1 MDLSLLKALSEADAI
16 ASSEQEVRQILL
28 EEADRLQKEVRFDG
42 LGSVLIRLNESTG
55 PKVMICAHMDEVGF
69 MVRSIS
75 REGAIDVLPVG
86 NVRMA
91 ARQLQPVRITT
102 REECKIPGLL
112 DGDRQGNDVSAMR
125 VDIGAR
131 SYDEV
136 MQAGIR
142 PGDRVTFDTTFQVLP
157 HQRVMGKAFDDRL
170 GCYLLVTLL
179 RELHDAELPAEVWL
193 VASSSEEVGLRGGQT
208 ATRAVSPDVAIV
220 LEEYI
225 LVRFIDS
232 DSVQPTQAE
241 LTAHPLPRSLSR
253 LNPDLL
259 YGNVLASGV
268 GVGTLTLLQSDS
280 LDSYR
285 AIPASAQ
292 DSTRLEHSLATLA
305 EQLNQQLRERD
316 GESKTILSAHLSL
329 IQDDEF
335 AGNIR
340 RLMTEQHQG
349 LGAAIISNME
359 QVCAKLSASAS
370 DYLRERVSD
379 IRDISEQL
387 LHITWPELKPR
398 NNLVLEKPTIL
409 VAEDLTPS
417 QFLSLDLKN
426 LAGMILEKTGR
437 TSHTLILARAS
448 AIPVLSG
455 LPLDAIAR
463 YAGQPAV
470 LDAQCGVLA
479 INPNDAV
486 SGYYQ
491 VAQTLADKRQKQQA
505 QAAAQLAYSRDNKR
519 IDIAANI
526 GTALEAPGAFANGA
540 EGVGLFRTEM
550 LYMDRDS
557 APDEQEQ
564 FEAYQQVLLAA
575 GDKPI
580 IFRTMD
586 IGGDKSIPYLN
597 IPQEENPFLGYRAV
611 RIYPEF
617 AGLFRTQLRAILRA
631 ASFGNAQLMIPM
643 VHSLDQI
650 LWVKGEIQKA
660 IVELKRDGLRHAE
673 TITLGIMVE
682 VPSVC
687 YIIDHFCDE
696 VDFFSIGSNDMT
708 QYLYAVDRNN
718 PRVSPLYNPITPSF
732 LRMLQQIVTTAHQR
746 GKWVGI
752 CGELGGESRYLPLL
766 LGLGLDELSM
776 SSPRIPAVKSQLR
789 QLDSEACRELAR
801 QACECRSAQEIE
813 ALLTAFTPEEDVRP
827 LLALEN
833 IFVDQDFSNK
843 EQAIQFLCGNLG
855 VNGRTEHPFEL
866 EEDVWQREEIVTT
879 GVGFGVAIP
888 HTKSQWIRHS
898 SISIARLAKPIDWQ
912 SEMGEV
918 ELVIM
923 LTLGANEG
931 MNHVKVFSQLAR
943 KLVNKNFRQ
952 SLFAAQDAQSIL
964 TLLETELTF

>member
-1 MDLSLLKALSEADAI
+1 MLTIQFLCPLPNGLHARPAWELKEQCSQWQSDVTFINHRQNAQADAK
-16 ASSEQEVRQILL
+16 SSL
-28 EEADRLQKEVRFDG
+28 A
-42 LGSVLIRLNESTG
+42 LIGTGTLFNDSCSLNITG
-55 PKVMICAHMDEVGF
+55 
-69 MVRSIS
+69 R
-75 REGAIDVLPVG
+75 
-86 NVRMA
+86 
-91 ARQLQPVRITT
+91 
-102 REECKIPGLL
+102 
-112 DGDRQGNDVSAMR
+112 
-125 VDIGAR
+125 
-131 SYDEV
+131 
-136 MQAGIR
+136 
-142 PGDRVTFDTTFQVLP
+142 
-157 HQRVMGKAFDDRL
+157 
-170 GCYLLVTLL
+170 
-179 RELHDAELPAEVWL
+179 DAEQA
-193 VASSSEEVGLRGGQT
+193 R
-208 ATRAVSPDVAIV
+208 RA

-225 LVRFIDS
+225 QNRFIDS
-232 DSVQPTQAE
+232 DSIQPTAAE
-241 LTAHPLPRSLSR
+241 LAAHPLPRSLIR

-259 YGNVLASGV
+259 YGNVLAAGV
-268 GVGTLTLLQSDS
+268 GAGVLTLCKSDS
-280 LDSYR
+280 LDIYR
-285 AIPASAQ
+285 AIPASAE
-292 DSTRLEHSLATLA
+292 DTTRLEHSLATLA
-305 EQLNQQLRERD
+305 ERLNLQLRERG

-340 RLMTEQHQG
+340 RLMAGQQKG
-349 LGAAIISNME
+349 LGDAIITNME
-359 QVCAKLSASAS
+359 QVCDKLLASAS

-387 LHITWPELKPR
+387 LHITWPDRRPR
-398 NNLVLEKPTIL
+398 NALVLDKPTIL

-417 QFLSLDLKN
+417 QFLSLDLQH
-426 LAGMILEKTGR
+426 LSGMILEKTGR

-455 LPLDAIAR
+455 LPLEAIAG
-463 YAGQPAV
+463 YAGLPAV

-479 INPNDAV
+479 VNPNDAV
-486 SGYYQ
+486 IGYYAI
-491 VAQTLADKRQKQQA
+491 AQRLAEKRQQQQA
-505 QAAAQLAYSRDNKR
+505 RDAAQIALTKDNQR
-519 IDIAANI
+519 IDVAANI

-550 LYMDRDS
+550 LFMDRDS

-575 GDKPI
+575 EGKPV

-586 IGGDKSIPYLN
+586 IGGDKNIPYLN

-617 AGLFRTQLRAILRA
+617 AGLFRSQLRAILRA
-631 ASFGNAQLMIPM
+631 AAFGNARLMIPM
-643 VHSLDQI
+643 VHSLDRI
-650 LWVKGEIQKA
+650 LWVKSELQKA
-660 IVELKRDGLRHAE
+660 AAALKQEGLRHAE
-673 TITLGIMVE
+673 NISLGIMVE

-732 LRMLQQIVTTAHQR
+732 LRMLQQIIRVAHDR

-752 CGELGGESRYLPLL
+752 CGELGGESRYIPLL

-776 SSPRIPAVKSQLR
+776 SSPRIPAVKSQIR
-789 QLDSEACRELAR
+789 QLDASTCRELALK
-801 QACECRSAQEIE
+801 ACECRSAQEIE
-813 ALLTAFTPEEDVRP
+813 TLLNAFAPAKDVRP
-827 LLALEN
+827 LLAREN
-833 IFVDQDFSNK
+833 IFVGESFANK

-855 VNGRTEHPFEL
+855 ANGRTEHPFEL

-898 SISIARLAKPIDWQ
+898 SISIARLSQPIDWQ

-923 LTLGANEG
+923 LTLGADEG

-943 KLVNKNFRQ
+943 KLVNKQFRQ
-952 SLFAAQDAQSIL
+952 SLFAAEDANGIL
-964 TLLETELTF
+964 TLLESELVL

>member
-1 MDLSLLKALSEADAI
+1 MLTIQFLCPLPNGLHARPAWELKEQCSQWQSEVTFINHRQNTRADAK
-16 ASSEQEVRQILL
+16 SSLALIGTGTLFNDSCSLNISGSDEEQARRSL
-28 EEADRLQKEVRFDG
+28 ETYLQ
-42 LGSVLIRLNESTG
+42 
-55 PKVMICAHMDEVGF
+55 H
-69 MVRSIS
+69 
-75 REGAIDVLPVG
+75 
-86 NVRMA
+86 
-91 ARQLQPVRITT
+91 
-102 REECKIPGLL
+102 
-112 DGDRQGNDVSAMR
+112 
-125 VDIGAR
+125 
-131 SYDEV
+131 
-136 MQAGIR
+136 
-142 PGDRVTFDTTFQVLP
+142 
-157 HQRVMGKAFDDRL
+157 
-170 GCYLLVTLL
+170 
-179 RELHDAELPAEVWL
+179 
-193 VASSSEEVGLRGGQT
+193 
-208 ATRAVSPDVAIV
+208 
-220 LEEYI
+220 
-225 LVRFIDS
+225 RFIDS
-232 DSVQPTQAE
+232 DSVQPTSAE
-241 LTAHPLPRSLSR
+241 LAAHPLPRSLVR

-259 YGNVLASGV
+259 YGAVLANGV
-268 GVGTLTLLQSDS
+268 GAGALTLWQNDNLEA
-280 LDSYR
+280 YR
-285 AIPASAQ
+285 AIPASAE

-340 RLMTEQHQG
+340 RLMDEQHKG
-349 LGAAIISNME
+349 LGAAIIANME
-359 QVCAKLSASAS
+359 QVCDKLSSSAS

-387 LHITWPELKPR
+387 LHITWPERRPR
-398 NNLVLEKPTIL
+398 NTLILEQPTIL

-417 QFLSLDLKN
+417 QFLSLDLQH
-426 LAGMILEKTGR
+426 LSGMILEKTGR

-455 LPLDAIAR
+455 LPLDALSR

-479 INPNDAV
+479 INPNAAV
-486 SGYYQ
+486 CGYYAI
-491 VAQTLADKRQKQQA
+491 AQQLADKRQQQQA
-505 QAAAQLAYSRDNKR
+505 REASLPAFSRDNQR
-519 IDIAANI
+519 LDIAANI

-540 EGVGLFRTEM
+540 EGIGLFRTEM
-550 LYMDRDS
+550 LFMDRDS

-575 GDKPI
+575 GEKPV

-586 IGGDKSIPYLN
+586 IGGDKNIRYLN

-631 ASFGNAQLMIPM
+631 ATFGHAQLMIPM

-650 LWVKGEIQKA
+650 LWVKSELQKA
-660 IVELKRDGLRHAE
+660 IVELKRDGLRHAA
-673 TITLGIMVE
+673 TIPLGIMVE

-732 LRMLQQIVTTAHQR
+732 LRMLQQIVRTAHQH

-766 LGLGLDELSM
+766 LGLELDELSM
-776 SSPRIPAVKSQLR
+776 SSPRIPGVKSQLR
-789 QLDSEACRELAR
+789 QMDSQACRALAA
-801 QACECRSAQEIE
+801 QACECRSAEEIE
-813 ALLTAFTPEEDVRP
+813 TLLNQFAPQKDVRP

-833 IFVDQDFSNK
+833 IFVGESLSNK
-843 EQAIQFLCGNLG
+843 EQVIQFLCGNLG

-879 GVGFGVAIP
+879 AVGFGVAIP

-898 SISIARLAKPIDWQ
+898 SISIARLARPVDWQ

-923 LTLGANEG
+923 LTLGADEG
-931 MNHVKVFSQLAR
+931 INHVKVFSQLAR

-952 SLFAAQDAQSIL
+952 SLFAAQDAESL
-964 TLLETELTF
+964 LALLEAELTF

>member
-1 MDLSLLKALSEADAI
+1 MLTIQFLCPLPNGLHARPAWELKEQCSQWQSEVTFINHRQNARADAK
-16 ASSEQEVRQILL
+16 SSLALIGTGTLFNDSCSLNISGSDEEQARRSL
-28 EEADRLQKEVRFDG
+28 ETYLQ
-42 LGSVLIRLNESTG
+42 
-55 PKVMICAHMDEVGF
+55 H
-69 MVRSIS
+69 
-75 REGAIDVLPVG
+75 
-86 NVRMA
+86 
-91 ARQLQPVRITT
+91 
-102 REECKIPGLL
+102 
-112 DGDRQGNDVSAMR
+112 
-125 VDIGAR
+125 
-131 SYDEV
+131 
-136 MQAGIR
+136 
-142 PGDRVTFDTTFQVLP
+142 
-157 HQRVMGKAFDDRL
+157 
-170 GCYLLVTLL
+170 
-179 RELHDAELPAEVWL
+179 
-193 VASSSEEVGLRGGQT
+193 
-208 ATRAVSPDVAIV
+208 
-220 LEEYI
+220 
-225 LVRFIDS
+225 RFIDS
-232 DSVQPTQAE
+232 DSVQPTSAE
-241 LTAHPLPRSLSR
+241 LAAHPLPRSLVR

-259 YGNVLASGV
+259 YGAVLANGV
-268 GVGTLTLLQSDS
+268 GAGALTLWQNDNLEA
-280 LDSYR
+280 YR
-285 AIPASAQ
+285 AIPASAE

-340 RLMTEQHQG
+340 RLMDEQHKG
-349 LGAAIISNME
+349 LGAAIIANME
-359 QVCAKLSASAS
+359 QVCDKLSSSAS

-387 LHITWPELKPR
+387 LHITWPERRPR
-398 NNLVLEKPTIL
+398 NTLILEQPTIL

-417 QFLSLDLKN
+417 QFLSLDLQH
-426 LAGMILEKTGR
+426 LSGMILEKTGR

-455 LPLDAIAR
+455 LPLDALGR

-479 INPNDAV
+479 INPNAAV
-486 SGYYQ
+486 CGYYAI
-491 VAQTLADKRQKQQA
+491 AQQLADKRQQQQA
-505 QAAAQLAYSRDNKR
+505 REASLPAFSRDNQR
-519 IDIAANI
+519 LDIAANI

-540 EGVGLFRTEM
+540 EGIGLFRTEM
-550 LYMDRDS
+550 LFMDRDS

-575 GDKPI
+575 GEKPV

-586 IGGDKSIPYLN
+586 IGGDKNIRYLN

-631 ASFGNAQLMIPM
+631 ATFGHAQLMIPM

-650 LWVKGEIQKA
+650 LWVKSELQKA
-660 IVELKRDGLRHAE
+660 IVELKRDGLRHAA
-673 TITLGIMVE
+673 TIPLGIMVE

-732 LRMLQQIVTTAHQR
+732 LRMLQQIVRAAHQH

-766 LGLGLDELSM
+766 LGLELDELSM
-776 SSPRIPAVKSQLR
+776 SSPRIPGVKSQLR
-789 QLDSEACRELAR
+789 QMDSQACRALAA
-801 QACECRSAQEIE
+801 QACECRSAEEIE
-813 ALLTAFTPEEDVRP
+813 TLLNQFAPQKDVRP

-833 IFVDQDFSNK
+833 IFVGESLSNK
-843 EQAIQFLCGNLG
+843 EQVIQFLCGNLG

-879 GVGFGVAIP
+879 AVGFGVAIP

-898 SISIARLAKPIDWQ
+898 SISIARLARPVDWQ

-923 LTLGANEG
+923 LTLGADEG
-931 MNHVKVFSQLAR
+931 INHVKVFSQLAR

-952 SLFAAQDAQSIL
+952 SLFAAQDAESL
-964 TLLETELTF
+964 LALLEAELTF

>member
-1 MDLSLLKALSEADAI
+1 MLTIQFLCPLPNGLHARPAWELKEQCSEWQSDVIFINHRQNTRADAK
-16 ASSEQEVRQILL
+16 SSLALIGTGTLFNDSCSLNITGSDEEQ
-28 EEADRLQKEVRFDG
+28 
-42 LGSVLIRLNESTG
+42 
-55 PKVMICAHMDEVGF
+55 
-69 MVRSIS
+69 
-75 REGAIDVLPVG
+75 
-86 NVRMA
+86 
-91 ARQLQPVRITT
+91 AR
-102 REECKIPGLL
+102 
-112 DGDRQGNDVSAMR
+112 
-125 VDIGAR
+125 
-131 SYDEV
+131 
-136 MQAGIR
+136 
-142 PGDRVTFDTTFQVLP
+142 
-157 HQRVMGKAFDDRL
+157 
-170 GCYLLVTLL
+170 
-179 RELHDAELPAEVWL
+179 
-193 VASSSEEVGLRGGQT
+193 
-208 ATRAVSPDVAIV
+208 RA
-220 LEEYI
+220 LEEY
-225 LVRFIDS
+225 LQHRFIDS
-232 DSVQPTQAE
+232 DSVQPTAAE
-241 LTAHPLPRSLSR
+241 MAAHPLPRSLIR

-268 GVGTLTLLQSDS
+268 GAGQLMLWQSDN
-280 LDSYR
+280 LESYR
-285 AIPASAQ
+285 AIPASAE
-292 DSTRLEHSLATLA
+292 DNTRLEHSLATLA

-340 RLMTEQHQG
+340 RLMAGQQKG
-349 LGAAIISNME
+349 LGDAIITNME
-359 QVCAKLSASAS
+359 QVCDKLLASAS

-387 LHITWPELKPR
+387 LHITWPEWHPR
-398 NNLVLEKPTIL
+398 TALVLKQPTIL

-417 QFLSLDLKN
+417 QFLGLDLQH
-426 LAGMILEKTGR
+426 LSGMILEKTGR

-455 LPLDAIAR
+455 LPLEAISR
-463 YAGQPAV
+463 YVGQPAV

-479 INPNDAV
+479 ISPTAAV
-486 SGYYQ
+486 SGYYDI
-491 VAQTLADKRQKQQA
+491 AQKLAAKRQQQQA
-505 QAAAQLAYSRDNKR
+505 RDAAQLAWTKDNQR

-550 LYMDRDS
+550 LFMDRDS

-575 GDKPI
+575 EDKPV

-586 IGGDKSIPYLN
+586 IGGDKNIPYLN

-617 AGLFRTQLRAILRA
+617 AGLFRSQLRAILRA
-631 ASFGNAQLMIPM
+631 ATFGNAQLMIPM

-650 LWVKGEIQKA
+650 LWVKNELQKA
-660 IVELKRDGLRHAE
+660 IAELKTEGLRHADA
-673 TITLGIMVE
+673 IPLGIMVE

-732 LRMLQQIVTTAHQR
+732 LRMLQQIVTVAHNR

-766 LGLGLDELSM
+766 IGLGLDELSM

-789 QLDSEACRELAR
+789 QLDSQACRELAL

-813 ALLTAFTPEEDVRP
+813 GLLNQFTPEKDVRP

-833 IFVDQDFSNK
+833 IFVGEPLSNK
-843 EQAIQFLCGNLG
+843 EQVIQFLCGNLG

-879 GVGFGVAIP
+879 AVGFGVAIP

-898 SISIARLAKPIDWQ
+898 SISIARLTQPIDWQ

-923 LTLGANEG
+923 LTLGADEG
-931 MNHVKVFSQLAR
+931 INHVKVFSQLAR
-943 KLVNKNFRQ
+943 KLVNKQFRQ
-952 SLFAAQDAQSIL
+952 GLFAAQDAQEIL

>member
-1 MDLSLLKALSEADAI
+1 MLTIQFLCPLPNGLHARPAWELKEQCSQWQSEVMFFNHRQNAKADAK
-16 ASSEQEVRQILL
+16 SSLALIGTGTLFNDSCSLTITGHDEEQ
-28 EEADRLQKEVRFDG
+28 
-42 LGSVLIRLNESTG
+42 
-55 PKVMICAHMDEVGF
+55 
-69 MVRSIS
+69 
-75 REGAIDVLPVG
+75 
-86 NVRMA
+86 
-91 ARQLQPVRITT
+91 ARR
-102 REECKIPGLL
+102 
-112 DGDRQGNDVSAMR
+112 
-125 VDIGAR
+125 
-131 SYDEV
+131 
-136 MQAGIR
+136 
-142 PGDRVTFDTTFQVLP
+142 
-157 HQRVMGKAFDDRL
+157 
-170 GCYLLVTLL
+170 
-179 RELHDAELPAEVWL
+179 
-193 VASSSEEVGLRGGQT
+193 
-208 ATRAVSPDVAIV
+208 V
-220 LEEYI
+220 LEEY
-225 LVRFIDS
+225 LQHRFIDS
-232 DSVQPTQAE
+232 DSVQPGAAE
-241 LTAHPLPRSLSR
+241 LAAHPLPRSLIR

-259 YGNVLASGV
+259 YGTVLAGGV
-268 GVGTLTLLQSDS
+268 GAGQLTLWQSDN
-280 LDSYR
+280 LESYR
-285 AIPASAQ
+285 AIAASAE
-292 DSTRLEHSLATLA
+292 DNARLEHSLATLA
-305 EQLNQQLRERD
+305 ELLNQQLRERD

-340 RLMTEQHQG
+340 RLMLEQHLG
-349 LGAAIISNME
+349 LGAAIITNME
-359 QVCAKLSASAS
+359 QVCGKLSASGS

-387 LHITWPELKPR
+387 LHITWPEKRPR
-398 NNLVLEKPTIL
+398 NALVLEKPTIL

-417 QFLSLDLKN
+417 QFLSLDLQH
-426 LAGMILEKTGR
+426 LSAMILEKTGR

-455 LPLDAIAR
+455 LPLAAISR

-470 LDAQCGVLA
+470 LDARCGVLA
-479 INPNDAV
+479 INPDDAV
-486 SGYYQ
+486 RGYYAI
-491 VAQTLADKRQKQQA
+491 AQKLADECQRRQA
-505 QAAAQLAYSRDNKR
+505 LDAAQPALTKDNQR
-519 IDIAANI
+519 IDVAANI

-540 EGVGLFRTEM
+540 EGIGLFRTEM
-550 LYMDRDS
+550 LFMDRDS

-575 GDKPI
+575 GDKPV

-586 IGGDKSIPYLN
+586 IGGDKNIRYLN

-631 ASFGNAQLMIPM
+631 ATFGNAQLMIPM

-650 LWVKGEIQKA
+650 LWVKSELQKA
-660 IVELKRDGLRHAE
+660 LVELKAEGLRHAP
-673 TITLGIMVE
+673 TISLGIMVE

-732 LRMLQQIVTTAHQR
+732 LRMLQQIVRVAHER

-752 CGELGGESRYLPLL
+752 CGELGGEGRYLPLL

-789 QLDSEACRELAR
+789 QLDSLACRELAT

-813 ALLTAFTPEEDVRP
+813 DLLNQFAPQKDVRP

-833 IFVDQDFSNK
+833 IFVGEPLTNK
-843 EQAIQFLCGNLG
+843 EQVIQFLCGNLG

-866 EEDVWQREEIVTT
+866 EEDIWQREEIVTT
-879 GVGFGVAIP
+879 AVGFGVAIP
-888 HTKSQWIRHS
+888 HTKSQWIAHS
-898 SISIARLAKPIDWQ
+898 SISIARLAQPIDWQ
-912 SEMGEV
+912 SEMGDV

-923 LTLGANEG
+923 LTLGADQG
-931 MNHVKVFSQLAR
+931 INHVKVFSQLAR
-943 KLVNKNFRQ
+943 KLVNKQFRQ
-952 SLFAAQDAQSIL
+952 SLFAATDAESIL
-964 TLLETELTF
+964 ALLEAELTF

>member
-1 MDLSLLKALSEADAI
+1 MLTIQFLCPLPNGIHARPAWELKEQCSQWQSEITFINHRQNAKADAK
-16 ASSEQEVRQILL
+16 SSLALIGTGTLFNDSCSLNISGSDEEQ
-28 EEADRLQKEVRFDG
+28 
-42 LGSVLIRLNESTG
+42 
-55 PKVMICAHMDEVGF
+55 
-69 MVRSIS
+69 
-75 REGAIDVLPVG
+75 
-86 NVRMA
+86 
-91 ARQLQPVRITT
+91 ARR
-102 REECKIPGLL
+102 
-112 DGDRQGNDVSAMR
+112 
-125 VDIGAR
+125 
-131 SYDEV
+131 
-136 MQAGIR
+136 
-142 PGDRVTFDTTFQVLP
+142 
-157 HQRVMGKAFDDRL
+157 
-170 GCYLLVTLL
+170 
-179 RELHDAELPAEVWL
+179 
-193 VASSSEEVGLRGGQT
+193 
-208 ATRAVSPDVAIV
+208 V

-225 LVRFIDS
+225 QVRFIDS

-340 RLMTEQHQG
+340 RLMAEQHQG

-479 INPNDAV
+479 INPDDAV

-491 VAQTLADKRQKQQA
+491 VAQTLADKRQQ
-505 QAAAQLAYSRDNKR
+505 
-519 IDIAANI
+519 
-526 GTALEAPGAFANGA
+526 
-540 EGVGLFRTEM
+540 
-550 LYMDRDS
+550 
-557 APDEQEQ
+557 
-564 FEAYQQVLLAA
+564 QQVLLAA

-673 TITLGIMVE
+673 MITLGIMVE

-801 QACECRSAQEIE
+801 QACDCRSAQEIE

-833 IFVDQDFSNK
+833 IFVDQAFSNK

-898 SISIARLAKPIDWQ
+898 SISIARLVKPVDWQ

>member
-1 MDLSLLKALSEADAI
+1 MLTIQFLCPLPNGLHARPAWELKEQCSQWQSEVTFINHRQNARADAK
-16 ASSEQEVRQILL
+16 SSLALIGTGTLFNDSCSLNISGSDEEQARRSL
-28 EEADRLQKEVRFDG
+28 ETYLQ
-42 LGSVLIRLNESTG
+42 
-55 PKVMICAHMDEVGF
+55 H
-69 MVRSIS
+69 
-75 REGAIDVLPVG
+75 
-86 NVRMA
+86 
-91 ARQLQPVRITT
+91 
-102 REECKIPGLL
+102 
-112 DGDRQGNDVSAMR
+112 
-125 VDIGAR
+125 
-131 SYDEV
+131 
-136 MQAGIR
+136 
-142 PGDRVTFDTTFQVLP
+142 
-157 HQRVMGKAFDDRL
+157 
-170 GCYLLVTLL
+170 
-179 RELHDAELPAEVWL
+179 
-193 VASSSEEVGLRGGQT
+193 
-208 ATRAVSPDVAIV
+208 
-220 LEEYI
+220 
-225 LVRFIDS
+225 RFIDS
-232 DSVQPTQAE
+232 DSVQPTSAE
-241 LTAHPLPRSLSR
+241 LAAHPLPRSLVR

-259 YGNVLASGV
+259 YGAVLANGV
-268 GVGTLTLLQSDS
+268 GAGALTLWQNDNLEA
-280 LDSYR
+280 YR
-285 AIPASAQ
+285 AIPASAE
-292 DSTRLEHSLATLA
+292 DSTQLEHSLATLA

-340 RLMTEQHQG
+340 RLMDEQHKG
-349 LGAAIISNME
+349 LGAAIIANME
-359 QVCAKLSASAS
+359 QVCDKLSSSAS

-387 LHITWPELKPR
+387 LHITWPERRPR
-398 NNLVLEKPTIL
+398 NTLILEQPTIL

-417 QFLSLDLKN
+417 QFLSLDLQH
-426 LAGMILEKTGR
+426 LSGMILEKTGR

-455 LPLDAIAR
+455 LPLDALSR

-479 INPNDAV
+479 INPNAAV
-486 SGYYQ
+486 CGYYAI
-491 VAQTLADKRQKQQA
+491 AQQLADKRQQQQA
-505 QAAAQLAYSRDNKR
+505 REASLPAFSRDNQR
-519 IDIAANI
+519 LDIAANI

-540 EGVGLFRTEM
+540 EGIGLFRTEM
-550 LYMDRDS
+550 LFMDRDS

-575 GDKPI
+575 GEKPV

-586 IGGDKSIPYLN
+586 IGGDKNIRYLN

-631 ASFGNAQLMIPM
+631 ATFGHAQLMIPM

-650 LWVKGEIQKA
+650 LWVKSELQKA
-660 IVELKRDGLRHAE
+660 IVELKRDGLRHAA
-673 TITLGIMVE
+673 TIPLGIMVE

-732 LRMLQQIVTTAHQR
+732 LRMLQQIVRTAHQH

-766 LGLGLDELSM
+766 LGLELDELSM
-776 SSPRIPAVKSQLR
+776 SSPRIPGVKSQLR
-789 QLDSEACRELAR
+789 QMDSQACRALAA
-801 QACECRSAQEIE
+801 QACECRSAEEIE
-813 ALLTAFTPEEDVRP
+813 TLLNQFAPQKDVRP

-833 IFVDQDFSNK
+833 IFVGESLSNK
-843 EQAIQFLCGNLG
+843 EQVIQFLCGNLG

-879 GVGFGVAIP
+879 AVGFGVAIP

-898 SISIARLAKPIDWQ
+898 SISIARLARPVDWQ

-923 LTLGANEG
+923 LTLGADEG
-931 MNHVKVFSQLAR
+931 INHVKVFSQLAR

-952 SLFAAQDAQSIL
+952 SLFAAQDAESL
-964 TLLETELTF
+964 LALLEAELTF

>member
-1 MDLSLLKALSEADAI
+1 MLTIQFLCPLPNGLHARPAWELKEQCSQWQSEVMFINHRQNARADAK
-16 ASSEQEVRQILL
+16 SSLALIGTGTLFNDSCSLNISGSDEEQARRSL
-28 EEADRLQKEVRFDG
+28 ETYLQ
-42 LGSVLIRLNESTG
+42 
-55 PKVMICAHMDEVGF
+55 H
-69 MVRSIS
+69 
-75 REGAIDVLPVG
+75 
-86 NVRMA
+86 
-91 ARQLQPVRITT
+91 
-102 REECKIPGLL
+102 
-112 DGDRQGNDVSAMR
+112 
-125 VDIGAR
+125 
-131 SYDEV
+131 
-136 MQAGIR
+136 
-142 PGDRVTFDTTFQVLP
+142 
-157 HQRVMGKAFDDRL
+157 
-170 GCYLLVTLL
+170 
-179 RELHDAELPAEVWL
+179 
-193 VASSSEEVGLRGGQT
+193 
-208 ATRAVSPDVAIV
+208 
-220 LEEYI
+220 
-225 LVRFIDS
+225 RFIDS
-232 DSVQPTQAE
+232 DSVQPTSAE
-241 LTAHPLPRSLSR
+241 LAAHPLPRSLVR

-259 YGNVLASGV
+259 YGAVLANGV
-268 GVGTLTLLQSDS
+268 GAGALTLWQNDNLEA
-280 LDSYR
+280 YR
-285 AIPASAQ
+285 AIPASAE

-340 RLMTEQHQG
+340 RLMDEQHKG
-349 LGAAIISNME
+349 LGAAIIANME
-359 QVCAKLSASAS
+359 QVCDKLSSSAS

-387 LHITWPELKPR
+387 LHITWPERRPR
-398 NNLVLEKPTIL
+398 NTLILEQPTIL

-417 QFLSLDLKN
+417 QFLSLDLQH
-426 LAGMILEKTGR
+426 LSGMILEKTGR

-455 LPLDAIAR
+455 LPLDALGR

-479 INPNDAV
+479 INPNAAV
-486 SGYYQ
+486 CGYYAI
-491 VAQTLADKRQKQQA
+491 AQQLADKRQQQQA
-505 QAAAQLAYSRDNKR
+505 REASLPAFSRDNQR
-519 IDIAANI
+519 LDIAANI

-540 EGVGLFRTEM
+540 EGIGLFRTEM
-550 LYMDRDS
+550 LFMDRDS

-575 GDKPI
+575 GEKPV

-586 IGGDKSIPYLN
+586 IGGDKNIRYLN

-631 ASFGNAQLMIPM
+631 ATFGHAQLMIPM

-650 LWVKGEIQKA
+650 LWVKSELQKA
-660 IVELKRDGLRHAE
+660 IVELKRDGLRHAA
-673 TITLGIMVE
+673 TIPLGIMVE

-732 LRMLQQIVTTAHQR
+732 LRMLQQIVRAAHQH

-766 LGLGLDELSM
+766 LGLELDELSM
-776 SSPRIPAVKSQLR
+776 SSPRIPGVKSQLR
-789 QLDSEACRELAR
+789 QMDSQACRALAA
-801 QACECRSAQEIE
+801 QACECRSAEEIE
-813 ALLTAFTPEEDVRP
+813 TLLNQFAPQKDVRP

-833 IFVDQDFSNK
+833 IFVGESLSNK
-843 EQAIQFLCGNLG
+843 EQVIQFLCGNLG

-879 GVGFGVAIP
+879 AVGFGVAIP

-898 SISIARLAKPIDWQ
+898 SISIARLARPVDWQ

-923 LTLGANEG
+923 LTLGADEG
-931 MNHVKVFSQLAR
+931 INHVKVFSQLAR

-952 SLFAAQDAQSIL
+952 SLFAAQDAESL
-964 TLLETELTF
+964 LALLEAELTF

>member
-1 MDLSLLKALSEADAI
+1 MLTIQFLCPLPNGLHARPAWELKEQCSQWQSEITFFNHRQNAKADAK
-16 ASSEQEVRQILL
+16 SSLALIGTGTLFNDSCSLNISGSDEEQ
-28 EEADRLQKEVRFDG
+28 
-42 LGSVLIRLNESTG
+42 
-55 PKVMICAHMDEVGF
+55 
-69 MVRSIS
+69 
-75 REGAIDVLPVG
+75 
-86 NVRMA
+86 
-91 ARQLQPVRITT
+91 ARR
-102 REECKIPGLL
+102 
-112 DGDRQGNDVSAMR
+112 
-125 VDIGAR
+125 
-131 SYDEV
+131 
-136 MQAGIR
+136 
-142 PGDRVTFDTTFQVLP
+142 
-157 HQRVMGKAFDDRL
+157 
-170 GCYLLVTLL
+170 
-179 RELHDAELPAEVWL
+179 
-193 VASSSEEVGLRGGQT
+193 
-208 ATRAVSPDVAIV
+208 V

-437 TSHTLILARAS
+437 TSHTLILTRAS

-540 EGVGLFRTEM
+540 EGV
-550 LYMDRDS
+550 
-557 APDEQEQ
+557 
-564 FEAYQQVLLAA
+564 
-575 GDKPI
+575 
-580 IFRTMD
+580 
-586 IGGDKSIPYLN
+586 
-597 IPQEENPFLGYRAV
+597 
-611 RIYPEF
+611 
-617 AGLFRTQLRAILRA
+617 GLFRTQLRAILRA

-898 SISIARLAKPIDWQ
+898 SISIARLAKPVDWQ

>member
-1 MDLSLLKALSEADAI
+1 MISGILASPGIAFGKALLLKEDEIVIDRKKISADQVD
-16 ASSEQEVRQILL
+16 QEV
-28 EEADRLQKEVRFDG
+28 ERFLSG
-42 LGSVLIRLNESTG
+42 
-55 PKVMICAHMDEVGF
+55 
-69 MVRSIS
+69 
-75 REGAIDVLPVG
+75 
-86 NVRMA
+86 
-91 ARQLQPVRITT
+91 
-102 REECKIPGLL
+102 
-112 DGDRQGNDVSAMR
+112 
-125 VDIGAR
+125 
-131 SYDEV
+131 
-136 MQAGIR
+136 
-142 PGDRVTFDTTFQVLP
+142 
-157 HQRVMGKAFDDRL
+157 
-170 GCYLLVTLL
+170 
-179 RELHDAELPAEVWL
+179 
-193 VASSSEEVGLRGGQT
+193 
-208 ATRAVSPDVAIV
+208 RAK
-220 LEEYI
+220 
-225 LVRFIDS
+225 
-232 DSVQPTQAE
+232 
-241 LTAHPLPRSLSR
+241 
-253 LNPDLL
+253 
-259 YGNVLASGV
+259 
-268 GVGTLTLLQSDS
+268 
-280 LDSYR
+280 
-285 AIPASAQ
+285 ASAQ
-292 DSTRLEHSLATLA
+292 LETIKTKAGETFGEEKEAIFEGHIMLLEDEELEQEIIALIKDKHMTADAAAHEVIEGQASALEELDDEYLKERAADVRDIGKRL
-305 EQLNQQLRERD
+305 LRNILGLKIID
-316 GESKTILSAHLSL
+316 LSA
-329 IQDDEF
+329 IQDE
-335 AGNIR
+335 
-340 RLMTEQHQG
+340 
-349 LGAAIISNME
+349 
-359 QVCAKLSASAS
+359 V
-370 DYLRERVSD
+370 
-379 IRDISEQL
+379 
-387 LHITWPELKPR
+387 
-398 NNLVLEKPTIL
+398 IL
-409 VAEDLTPS
+409 VAADLTPS
-417 QFLSLDLKN
+417 ETAQLNLKKV
-426 LAGMILEKTGR
+426 LGFITDAGGR
-437 TSHTLILARAS
+437 TSHTSIMARSLELPAIVGTGSVTSQVKNDDYLIL
-448 AIPVLSG
+448 
-455 LPLDAIAR
+455 
-463 YAGQPAV
+463 
-470 LDAQCGVLA
+470 
-479 INPNDAV
+479 DAV
-486 SGYYQ
+486 NNQVYVNPTNEVIDKMRAVQEQ
-491 VAQTLADKRQKQQA
+491 VASEKAELAKLKDLPAITLDGHQVEVC
-505 QAAAQLAYSRDNKR
+505 
-519 IDIAANI
+519 ANI
-526 GTALEAPGAFANGA
+526 GTVRDVEGAERNGA
-540 EGVGLFRTEM
+540 EGVGLYRTEF
-550 LYMDRDS
+550 LFMDRD
-557 APDEQEQ
+557 ALPTEEEQ
-564 FEAYQQVLLAA
+564 FAAYKAVAEACGSQAV
-575 GDKPI
+575 I
-580 IFRTMD
+580 VRTMD
-586 IGGDKSIPYLN
+586 IGGDKELPYMN
-597 IPQEENPFLGYRAV
+597 FPKEENPFLGYRAV

-732 LRMLQQIVTTAHQR
+732 LRMLQQIVTAAHQR

-776 SSPRIPAVKSQLR
+776 SSPRIPEVKSQLR

-813 ALLTAFTPEEDVRP
+813 ALLTAFAPEEDVRP

-833 IFVDQDFSNK
+833 IFVDQSFSNK

-898 SISIARLAKPIDWQ
+898 SISIARLVKPVDWQ

>member
-1 MDLSLLKALSEADAI
+1 MLTIQFLCPLPNGLHARPAWELKEQCSQWQSEITFINHRQNAKADAK
-16 ASSEQEVRQILL
+16 SSLALIGTGTLFNDSCSLNISGSDEEQ
-28 EEADRLQKEVRFDG
+28 
-42 LGSVLIRLNESTG
+42 
-55 PKVMICAHMDEVGF
+55 
-69 MVRSIS
+69 
-75 REGAIDVLPVG
+75 
-86 NVRMA
+86 
-91 ARQLQPVRITT
+91 ARR
-102 REECKIPGLL
+102 
-112 DGDRQGNDVSAMR
+112 
-125 VDIGAR
+125 
-131 SYDEV
+131 
-136 MQAGIR
+136 
-142 PGDRVTFDTTFQVLP
+142 
-157 HQRVMGKAFDDRL
+157 
-170 GCYLLVTLL
+170 
-179 RELHDAELPAEVWL
+179 
-193 VASSSEEVGLRGGQT
+193 
-208 ATRAVSPDVAIV
+208 V

-225 LVRFIDS
+225 QVRFIDS
-232 DSVQPTQAE
+232 DSVQPTLAE

-285 AIPASAQ
+285 VIPASAQ
-292 DSTRLEHSLATLA
+292 DSTLLEHSLATLA

-340 RLMTEQHQG
+340 HLMAEQHQG

-505 QAAAQLAYSRDNKR
+505 QAAAQLAYSRDKKR

-550 LYMDRDS
+550 LYMDRTS
-557 APDEQEQ
+557 APGESELYNIFCQALES
-564 FEAYQQVLLAA
+564 AN
-575 GDKPI
+575 GRSI
-580 IFRTMD
+580 IVRTMD
-586 IGGDKSIPYLN
+586 IGGDKPVDYLN
-597 IPQEENPFLGYRAV
+597 IPAEANPFLGYRAV
-611 RIYPEF
+611 RIYEEY
-617 AGLFRTQLRAILRA
+617 ASLFTTQLRSILRA
-631 ASFGNAQLMIPM
+631 SAHGSLKIMIPM
-643 VHSLDQI
+643 ISSMEEI
-650 LWVKGEIQKA
+650 LWVKEKLAEAKQQLRNEHIPFDEKIQ
-660 IVELKRDGLRHAE
+660 
-673 TITLGIMVE
+673 LGIMLE
-682 VPSVC
+682 VPSVMF
-687 YIIDHFCDE
+687 IIDQCCE
-696 VDFFSIGSNDMT
+696 EIDFFSIGSNDLT
-708 QYLYAVDRNN
+708 QYLLAVDRDNAKVTRHYNSLN
-718 PRVSPLYNPITPSF
+718 PAF
-732 LRMLQQIVTTAHQR
+732 LRALDYAVQAVHRQ
-746 GKWVGI
+746 GKWIGL
-752 CGELGGESRYLPLL
+752 CGELGAKGSVLPLL
-766 LGLGLDELSM
+766 VGLGLDELSM
-776 SSPRIPAVKSQLR
+776 SAPSIPAAKAR
-789 QLDSEACRELAR
+789 MAQLDSRECRKLLNQAMACRTSLEV
-801 QACECRSAQEIE
+801 EH
-813 ALLTAFTPEEDVRP
+813 
-827 LLALEN
+827 LLAQFRMTQQDAPLVTAECITLESDWRSKEEVLKGMTDN
-833 IFVDQDFSNK
+833 LLLAGRCRYPRKLEADLWAREAVFST
-843 EQAIQFLCGNLG
+843 GLG
-855 VNGRTEHPFEL
+855 FS
-866 EEDVWQREEIVTT
+866 
-879 GVGFGVAIP
+879 FAIP
-888 HTKSQWIRHS
+888 HSKSEHIEQS
-898 SISIARLAKPIDWQ
+898 TISVARLAAPVRWGDDEAQFI
-912 SEMGEV
+912 
-918 ELVIM
+918 IM
-923 LTLGANEG
+923 LTLNKHAAGDQH
-931 MNHVKVFSQLAR
+931 MRIFSRLAR
-943 KLVNKNFRQ
+943 RIMHEEFRNALVNAASADAIA
-952 SLFAAQDAQSIL
+952 SLLQHE
-964 TLLETELTF
+964 LEL

>member
-1 MDLSLLKALSEADAI
+1 MLTIQFLCPLPNGLHARPAWELKEQCSQWQSEITFINHRQNAKADAK
-16 ASSEQEVRQILL
+16 SSLALIGTGTLFNDSCSLNISGSDEEQ
-28 EEADRLQKEVRFDG
+28 
-42 LGSVLIRLNESTG
+42 
-55 PKVMICAHMDEVGF
+55 
-69 MVRSIS
+69 
-75 REGAIDVLPVG
+75 
-86 NVRMA
+86 
-91 ARQLQPVRITT
+91 ARR
-102 REECKIPGLL
+102 
-112 DGDRQGNDVSAMR
+112 
-125 VDIGAR
+125 
-131 SYDEV
+131 
-136 MQAGIR
+136 
-142 PGDRVTFDTTFQVLP
+142 
-157 HQRVMGKAFDDRL
+157 
-170 GCYLLVTLL
+170 
-179 RELHDAELPAEVWL
+179 
-193 VASSSEEVGLRGGQT
+193 
-208 ATRAVSPDVAIV
+208 V

-225 LVRFIDS
+225 QVRFIDS
-232 DSVQPTQAE
+232 DSVQPTLAE

-292 DSTRLEHSLATLA
+292 DSTLLEHSLATLA

-340 RLMTEQHQG
+340 HLMAEQHQG

-505 QAAAQLAYSRDNKR
+505 QAAAQLAYSRDKKR

-617 AGLFRTQLRAILRA
+617 AGL
-631 ASFGNAQLMIPM
+631 
-643 VHSLDQI
+643 
-650 LWVKGEIQKA
+650 
-660 IVELKRDGLRHAE
+660 RHAE

-696 VDFFSIGSNDMT
+696 VDFFSIGSNDMI

-732 LRMLQQIVTTAHQR
+732 LRMLQQIVTAAHQR

-833 IFVDQDFSNK
+833 IFVDQSFSNK

-898 SISIARLAKPIDWQ
+898 SISIARLVKPVDWQ

>member
-1 MDLSLLKALSEADAI
+1 MLTIQFLCPLPNGLHARPAWELKEQCSRWQSEVTFINHRQNARADAK
-16 ASSEQEVRQILL
+16 SSLALIGTGTLFNDSCSLNISGSDEEQARRSL
-28 EEADRLQKEVRFDG
+28 ETYLQ
-42 LGSVLIRLNESTG
+42 
-55 PKVMICAHMDEVGF
+55 H
-69 MVRSIS
+69 
-75 REGAIDVLPVG
+75 
-86 NVRMA
+86 
-91 ARQLQPVRITT
+91 
-102 REECKIPGLL
+102 
-112 DGDRQGNDVSAMR
+112 
-125 VDIGAR
+125 
-131 SYDEV
+131 
-136 MQAGIR
+136 
-142 PGDRVTFDTTFQVLP
+142 
-157 HQRVMGKAFDDRL
+157 
-170 GCYLLVTLL
+170 
-179 RELHDAELPAEVWL
+179 
-193 VASSSEEVGLRGGQT
+193 
-208 ATRAVSPDVAIV
+208 
-220 LEEYI
+220 
-225 LVRFIDS
+225 RFIDS
-232 DSVQPTQAE
+232 DSVQPTSAE
-241 LTAHPLPRSLSR
+241 LAAHPLPRSLVR

-259 YGNVLASGV
+259 YGAVLANGV
-268 GVGTLTLLQSDS
+268 GAGALTLWQNDNLEA
-280 LDSYR
+280 YR
-285 AIPASAQ
+285 AIPASAE

-340 RLMTEQHQG
+340 RLMDEQHKG
-349 LGAAIISNME
+349 LGAAIIANME
-359 QVCAKLSASAS
+359 QVCDKLSSSAS

-387 LHITWPELKPR
+387 LHITWPERRPR
-398 NNLVLEKPTIL
+398 NTLILEQPTIL

-417 QFLSLDLKN
+417 QFLSLDLQH
-426 LAGMILEKTGR
+426 LSGMILEKTGR

-455 LPLDAIAR
+455 LPLDALSR

-479 INPNDAV
+479 INPNAAV
-486 SGYYQ
+486 CGYYAI
-491 VAQTLADKRQKQQA
+491 AQQLADKRQQQQA
-505 QAAAQLAYSRDNKR
+505 REASLPAFSRDNQR
-519 IDIAANI
+519 LDIAANI

-540 EGVGLFRTEM
+540 EGIGLFRTEM
-550 LYMDRDS
+550 LFMDRDS

-575 GDKPI
+575 GEKPV

-586 IGGDKSIPYLN
+586 IGGDKNIRYLN

-631 ASFGNAQLMIPM
+631 ATFGHAQLMIPM

-650 LWVKGEIQKA
+650 LWVKSELQKA
-660 IVELKRDGLRHAE
+660 IVELKRDGLRHAA
-673 TITLGIMVE
+673 TIPLGIMVE

-732 LRMLQQIVTTAHQR
+732 LRMLQQIVRTAHQH

-766 LGLGLDELSM
+766 LGLELDELSM
-776 SSPRIPAVKSQLR
+776 SSPRIPGVKSQLR
-789 QLDSEACRELAR
+789 QMDSQACRALAA
-801 QACECRSAQEIE
+801 QACECRSAEEIE
-813 ALLTAFTPEEDVRP
+813 TLLNQFAPQKDVRP

-833 IFVDQDFSNK
+833 IFVGESLSNK
-843 EQAIQFLCGNLG
+843 EQVIQFLCGNLG

-879 GVGFGVAIP
+879 AVGFGVAIP

-898 SISIARLAKPIDWQ
+898 SISIARLARPVDWQ

-923 LTLGANEG
+923 LTLGADEG
-931 MNHVKVFSQLAR
+931 INHVKVFSQLAR

-952 SLFAAQDAQSIL
+952 SLFAAQDAESL
-964 TLLETELTF
+964 LALLEAELTF

>member
-1 MDLSLLKALSEADAI
+1 MLTIQFLCPLPNGLHARPAWELKEQCSQWQSEVTFINHRQNARADAK
-16 ASSEQEVRQILL
+16 SSLALIGTGTLFNDSCSLNISGSDEEQARRSL
-28 EEADRLQKEVRFDG
+28 ETYLQ
-42 LGSVLIRLNESTG
+42 
-55 PKVMICAHMDEVGF
+55 H
-69 MVRSIS
+69 
-75 REGAIDVLPVG
+75 
-86 NVRMA
+86 
-91 ARQLQPVRITT
+91 
-102 REECKIPGLL
+102 
-112 DGDRQGNDVSAMR
+112 
-125 VDIGAR
+125 
-131 SYDEV
+131 
-136 MQAGIR
+136 
-142 PGDRVTFDTTFQVLP
+142 
-157 HQRVMGKAFDDRL
+157 
-170 GCYLLVTLL
+170 
-179 RELHDAELPAEVWL
+179 
-193 VASSSEEVGLRGGQT
+193 
-208 ATRAVSPDVAIV
+208 
-220 LEEYI
+220 
-225 LVRFIDS
+225 RFIDS
-232 DSVQPTQAE
+232 DSVQPTSAE
-241 LTAHPLPRSLSR
+241 LAAHPLPRSLVR

-259 YGNVLASGV
+259 YGAVLANGV
-268 GVGTLTLLQSDS
+268 GAGALTLWQNDNLEA
-280 LDSYR
+280 YR
-285 AIPASAQ
+285 AIPASAE
-292 DSTRLEHSLATLA
+292 DGTRLEHSLATLA

-340 RLMTEQHQG
+340 RLMDEQHKG
-349 LGAAIISNME
+349 LGAAIIANME
-359 QVCAKLSASAS
+359 QVCDKLSSSAS

-387 LHITWPELKPR
+387 LHITWPERRPR
-398 NNLVLEKPTIL
+398 NTLILEQPTIL

-417 QFLSLDLKN
+417 QFLSLDLQH
-426 LAGMILEKTGR
+426 LSGMILEKTGR

-455 LPLDAIAR
+455 LPLDALSR

-479 INPNDAV
+479 INPNAAV
-486 SGYYQ
+486 CGYYAI
-491 VAQTLADKRQKQQA
+491 AQQLADKRQQQQA
-505 QAAAQLAYSRDNKR
+505 REASLPAFSRDNQR
-519 IDIAANI
+519 LDIAANI

-540 EGVGLFRTEM
+540 EGIGLFRTEM
-550 LYMDRDS
+550 LFMDRDS

-575 GDKPI
+575 GEKPV

-586 IGGDKSIPYLN
+586 IGGDKNIRYLN

-631 ASFGNAQLMIPM
+631 ATFGHAQLMIPM

-650 LWVKGEIQKA
+650 LWVKSELQKA
-660 IVELKRDGLRHAE
+660 IVELKRDGLRHAA
-673 TITLGIMVE
+673 TIPLGIMVE

-732 LRMLQQIVTTAHQR
+732 LRMLQQIVRTAHQH

-766 LGLGLDELSM
+766 LGLELDELSM
-776 SSPRIPAVKSQLR
+776 SSPRIPGVKSQLR
-789 QLDSEACRELAR
+789 QMDSQACRALAA
-801 QACECRSAQEIE
+801 QACECRSAEEIE
-813 ALLTAFTPEEDVRP
+813 TLLNQFAPQKDVRS

-833 IFVDQDFSNK
+833 IFVGESLSNK
-843 EQAIQFLCGNLG
+843 EQVIQFLCGNLG

-879 GVGFGVAIP
+879 AVGFGVAIP

-898 SISIARLAKPIDWQ
+898 SISIARLARPVDWQ

-923 LTLGANEG
+923 LTLGADEG
-931 MNHVKVFSQLAR
+931 INHVKVFSQLAR

-952 SLFAAQDAQSIL
+952 SLFAAQDAESL
-964 TLLETELTF
+964 LALLEAELTF

>member
-1 MDLSLLKALSEADAI
+1 MLTIQFLCPLPNGLHARPAWELKEQCSQWQSEVTFINHRQNARADAK
-16 ASSEQEVRQILL
+16 SSLALIGTGTLFNDSCSLNISGSDEEQARRSL
-28 EEADRLQKEVRFDG
+28 ETYLQ
-42 LGSVLIRLNESTG
+42 
-55 PKVMICAHMDEVGF
+55 H
-69 MVRSIS
+69 
-75 REGAIDVLPVG
+75 
-86 NVRMA
+86 
-91 ARQLQPVRITT
+91 
-102 REECKIPGLL
+102 
-112 DGDRQGNDVSAMR
+112 
-125 VDIGAR
+125 
-131 SYDEV
+131 
-136 MQAGIR
+136 
-142 PGDRVTFDTTFQVLP
+142 
-157 HQRVMGKAFDDRL
+157 
-170 GCYLLVTLL
+170 
-179 RELHDAELPAEVWL
+179 
-193 VASSSEEVGLRGGQT
+193 
-208 ATRAVSPDVAIV
+208 
-220 LEEYI
+220 
-225 LVRFIDS
+225 RFIDS
-232 DSVQPTQAE
+232 DSVQPTSAE
-241 LTAHPLPRSLSR
+241 LAAHPLPRSLVR

-259 YGNVLASGV
+259 YGAVLANGV
-268 GVGTLTLLQSDS
+268 GAGALTLWQNDNLEA
-280 LDSYR
+280 YR
-285 AIPASAQ
+285 AIPASAE

-340 RLMTEQHQG
+340 RLMDEQHKG
-349 LGAAIISNME
+349 LGAAIIANME
-359 QVCAKLSASAS
+359 QVCDKLSSSAS

-387 LHITWPELKPR
+387 LHITWPERRPR
-398 NNLVLEKPTIL
+398 NTLILEQPTIL

-417 QFLSLDLKN
+417 QFLSLDLQH
-426 LAGMILEKTGR
+426 LSGMILEKTGR

-455 LPLDAIAR
+455 LPLDALSR

-479 INPNDAV
+479 INPNAAV
-486 SGYYQ
+486 CGYYAI
-491 VAQTLADKRQKQQA
+491 AQQLADKRQQQQA
-505 QAAAQLAYSRDNKR
+505 REASLPAFSRDNQR
-519 IDIAANI
+519 LDIAANI

-540 EGVGLFRTEM
+540 EGIGLFRTEM
-550 LYMDRDS
+550 LFMDRDS

-575 GDKPI
+575 GEKPV

-586 IGGDKSIPYLN
+586 IGGDKNIRYLN

-631 ASFGNAQLMIPM
+631 ATFGQAQLMIPM

-650 LWVKGEIQKA
+650 LWVKSELQKA
-660 IVELKRDGLRHAE
+660 IVELKRDGLRHAA
-673 TITLGIMVE
+673 TIPLGIMVE

-732 LRMLQQIVTTAHQR
+732 LRMLQQIVHAAHQH

-766 LGLGLDELSM
+766 LGLELDELSM
-776 SSPRIPAVKSQLR
+776 SSPRIPGVKSQLR
-789 QLDSEACRELAR
+789 QMDSQACRALAA
-801 QACECRSAQEIE
+801 QACECRSAEEIE
-813 ALLTAFTPEEDVRP
+813 TLLNQFAPQKDVRP

-833 IFVDQDFSNK
+833 IFVGESLSNK
-843 EQAIQFLCGNLG
+843 EQVIQFLCGNLG

-879 GVGFGVAIP
+879 AVGFGVAIP

-898 SISIARLAKPIDWQ
+898 SISIARLARPVDWQ

-923 LTLGANEG
+923 LTLGADEG
-931 MNHVKVFSQLAR
+931 INHVKVFSQLAR

-952 SLFAAQDAQSIL
+952 SLFAAQDAESL
-964 TLLETELTF
+964 LALLEAELTF

>member
-1 MDLSLLKALSEADAI
+1 MLTIQFLCPLPNGLHARPAWELKEQCNQWQSEVIFINHRQNVRADAK
-16 ASSEQEVRQILL
+16 SSLALIGTGTLFNDSCSLAITGRDEEQ
-28 EEADRLQKEVRFDG
+28 
-42 LGSVLIRLNESTG
+42 
-55 PKVMICAHMDEVGF
+55 
-69 MVRSIS
+69 
-75 REGAIDVLPVG
+75 
-86 NVRMA
+86 
-91 ARQLQPVRITT
+91 AR
-102 REECKIPGLL
+102 
-112 DGDRQGNDVSAMR
+112 
-125 VDIGAR
+125 
-131 SYDEV
+131 
-136 MQAGIR
+136 
-142 PGDRVTFDTTFQVLP
+142 
-157 HQRVMGKAFDDRL
+157 
-170 GCYLLVTLL
+170 
-179 RELHDAELPAEVWL
+179 
-193 VASSSEEVGLRGGQT
+193 
-208 ATRAVSPDVAIV
+208 RA
-220 LEEYI
+220 LEEY
-225 LVRFIDS
+225 LQNRFIDS

-241 LTAHPLPRSLSR
+241 LAAHPLPRSLIR

-259 YGNVLASGV
+259 YGTVLAGGV
-268 GVGTLTLLQSDS
+268 GAGTLTLWQSNN
-280 LDSYR
+280 LESYR
-285 AIPASAQ
+285 VIAASAE
-292 DSTRLEHSLATLA
+292 DNTRLEHSLATLA

-340 RLMTEQHQG
+340 RLMLEQHLG
-349 LGAAIISNME
+349 LGAAIIVNME
-359 QVCAKLSASAS
+359 QVCARLSASGS

-387 LHITWPELKPR
+387 LHITWPERRPR
-398 NNLVLEKPTIL
+398 NALVLNKPTIL

-417 QFLSLDLKN
+417 QFLSLN
-426 LAGMILEKTGR
+426 LQHLSGMILEKTGR

-455 LPLDAIAR
+455 LPLEAISR
-463 YAGQPAV
+463 YAGQQAV
-470 LDAQCGVLA
+470 LDARCGVMS
-479 INPNDAV
+479 INPDEAV
-486 SGYYQ
+486 RGYYAI
-491 VAQTLADKRQKQQA
+491 AQRLADECQRRQA
-505 QAAAQLAYSRDNKR
+505 LDAAQSALTKDNQR
-519 IDIAANI
+519 IDVAANI

-540 EGVGLFRTEM
+540 EGIGLFRTEM
-550 LYMDRDS
+550 LFMDRDS

-575 GDKPI
+575 GDKPV

-586 IGGDKSIPYLN
+586 IGGDKNIRYLN

-631 ASFGNAQLMIPM
+631 ATFGNAQLMIPM

-650 LWVKGEIQKA
+650 LWVKNELQKA
-660 IVELKRDGLRHAE
+660 IVELKTDGLRHAS
-673 TITLGIMVE
+673 TIPLGIMVE

-732 LRMLQQIVTTAHQR
+732 LRMLQQIIRVAHER

-752 CGELGGESRYLPLL
+752 CGELGGEGRYLPLL

-789 QLDSEACRELAR
+789 QLDSHACRELAM
-801 QACECRSAQEIE
+801 QACERRSAQEIE
-813 ALLTAFTPEEDVRP
+813 DLLNQFAPQKDVRP

-833 IFVDQDFSNK
+833 IFVGEPLTNK
-843 EQAIQFLCGNLG
+843 EQVIQFLCGNLG
-855 VNGRTEHPFEL
+855 VNGRTEYPFEL

-879 GVGFGVAIP
+879 AVGFGVAIP

-898 SISIARLAKPIDWQ
+898 SISIARLLQPVDWQ
-912 SEMGEV
+912 SEMGDV

-923 LTLGANEG
+923 LTLGADEG
-931 MNHVKVFSQLAR
+931 INHVKVFSQLAR
-943 KLVNKNFRQ
+943 KLVNKQFRQ
-952 SLFAAQDAQSIL
+952 SLFAAENADSIL
-964 TLLETELTF
+964 ALLEAELTF

>member
-1 MDLSLLKALSEADAI
+1 M
-16 ASSEQEVRQILL
+16 
-28 EEADRLQKEVRFDG
+28 
-42 LGSVLIRLNESTG
+42 
-55 PKVMICAHMDEVGF
+55 
-69 MVRSIS
+69 
-75 REGAIDVLPVG
+75 
-86 NVRMA
+86 
-91 ARQLQPVRITT
+91 
-102 REECKIPGLL
+102 
-112 DGDRQGNDVSAMR
+112 
-125 VDIGAR
+125 
-131 SYDEV
+131 
-136 MQAGIR
+136 
-142 PGDRVTFDTTFQVLP
+142 
-157 HQRVMGKAFDDRL
+157 
-170 GCYLLVTLL
+170 
-179 RELHDAELPAEVWL
+179 
-193 VASSSEEVGLRGGQT
+193 
-208 ATRAVSPDVAIV
+208 
-220 LEEYI
+220 
-225 LVRFIDS
+225 
-232 DSVQPTQAE
+232 
-241 LTAHPLPRSLSR
+241 
-253 LNPDLL
+253 
-259 YGNVLASGV
+259 
-268 GVGTLTLLQSDS
+268 
-280 LDSYR
+280 
-285 AIPASAQ
+285 
-292 DSTRLEHSLATLA
+292 
-305 EQLNQQLRERD
+305 
-316 GESKTILSAHLSL
+316 
-329 IQDDEF
+329 
-335 AGNIR
+335 
-340 RLMTEQHQG
+340 
-349 LGAAIISNME
+349 
-359 QVCAKLSASAS
+359 
-370 DYLRERVSD
+370 
-379 IRDISEQL
+379 
-387 LHITWPELKPR
+387 
-398 NNLVLEKPTIL
+398 
-409 VAEDLTPS
+409 
-417 QFLSLDLKN
+417 
-426 LAGMILEKTGR
+426 
-437 TSHTLILARAS
+437 
-448 AIPVLSG
+448 
-455 LPLDAIAR
+455 
-463 YAGQPAV
+463 

-597 IPQEENPFLGYRAV
+597 IPGREPVPRLSRGTYLPGICWPVPHSTAGH
-611 RIYPEF
+611 F
-617 AGLFRTQLRAILRA
+617 ARRQFRQRPVDDPNGSQPR
-631 ASFGNAQLMIPM
+631 SDLM
-643 VHSLDQI
+643 
-650 LWVKGEIQKA
+650 GEGRDQKA

-766 LGLGLDELSM
+766 LGLGTDELSM

-833 IFVDQDFSNK
+833 IFVDQSFSNK

-898 SISIARLAKPIDWQ
+898 SISIARLVKPVDWQ

>member
-1 MDLSLLKALSEADAI
+1 MLTIQFLCPLPNGLHARPAWELKEQCNQWQSEVIFINHRQNVRADAK
-16 ASSEQEVRQILL
+16 SSLALIGTGTLFNDSCSLAITGRDEEQARRALKEY
-28 EEADRLQKEVRFDG
+28 LQ
-42 LGSVLIRLNESTG
+42 
-55 PKVMICAHMDEVGF
+55 H
-69 MVRSIS
+69 
-75 REGAIDVLPVG
+75 
-86 NVRMA
+86 
-91 ARQLQPVRITT
+91 
-102 REECKIPGLL
+102 
-112 DGDRQGNDVSAMR
+112 
-125 VDIGAR
+125 
-131 SYDEV
+131 
-136 MQAGIR
+136 
-142 PGDRVTFDTTFQVLP
+142 
-157 HQRVMGKAFDDRL
+157 
-170 GCYLLVTLL
+170 
-179 RELHDAELPAEVWL
+179 
-193 VASSSEEVGLRGGQT
+193 
-208 ATRAVSPDVAIV
+208 
-220 LEEYI
+220 
-225 LVRFIDS
+225 RFIDS

-241 LTAHPLPRSLSR
+241 LAAHPLPRSLIR

-259 YGNVLASGV
+259 YGTVLAGGV
-268 GVGTLTLLQSDS
+268 GAGTLTLWQSNN
-280 LDSYR
+280 LESYR
-285 AIPASAQ
+285 VIAASAE
-292 DSTRLEHSLATLA
+292 DNTRLEHSLATLA

-340 RLMTEQHQG
+340 RLMLEQHLG
-349 LGAAIISNME
+349 LGAAIIVNME
-359 QVCAKLSASAS
+359 QVCARLSASGS

-387 LHITWPELKPR
+387 LHITWPERRPR
-398 NNLVLEKPTIL
+398 NALVLNKPTIL

-417 QFLSLDLKN
+417 QFLSLDLQH
-426 LAGMILEKTGR
+426 LSGMILEKTGR

-455 LPLDAIAR
+455 LPLEAISR
-463 YAGQPAV
+463 YAGQQAV
-470 LDAQCGVLA
+470 LDARCGVMS
-479 INPNDAV
+479 INPDEAV
-486 SGYYQ
+486 RGYYAI
-491 VAQTLADKRQKQQA
+491 AQRLADECQRRQA
-505 QAAAQLAYSRDNKR
+505 LDAAQSALTKDNQR
-519 IDIAANI
+519 IDVAANI

-540 EGVGLFRTEM
+540 EGIGLFRTEM
-550 LYMDRDS
+550 LFMDRDS

-575 GDKPI
+575 GDKPV

-586 IGGDKSIPYLN
+586 IGGDKNIRYLN

-631 ASFGNAQLMIPM
+631 ATFGNAQLMIPM

-650 LWVKGEIQKA
+650 LWVKNELQKA
-660 IVELKRDGLRHAE
+660 MVELKTDGLRHAS
-673 TITLGIMVE
+673 TIPLGIMVE

-732 LRMLQQIVTTAHQR
+732 LRMLQQIIRVAHER

-752 CGELGGESRYLPLL
+752 CGELGGEGRYLPLL

-789 QLDSEACRELAR
+789 QLDSHACRELAM
-801 QACECRSAQEIE
+801 QACERRSAQEIE
-813 ALLTAFTPEEDVRP
+813 DLLNQFAPQKDVRP

-833 IFVDQDFSNK
+833 IFVGEPLTNK
-843 EQAIQFLCGNLG
+843 EQVIQFLCGNLG

-879 GVGFGVAIP
+879 AVGFGVAIP

-898 SISIARLAKPIDWQ
+898 SISIARLLQPVDWQ

-923 LTLGANEG
+923 LTLGADEG
-931 MNHVKVFSQLAR
+931 INHVKVFSQLAR
-943 KLVNKNFRQ
+943 KLVNKQFRQ
-952 SLFAAQDAQSIL
+952 SLFAAENADSIL
-964 TLLETELTF
+964 ALLEAELTF

>member
-1 MDLSLLKALSEADAI
+1 MLTIQFLCPLPNGLHARPAWELKEQCSQWQSEVIFINHRQNARADAK
-16 ASSEQEVRQILL
+16 SSLALIGTGTLFNDSCSLTITGRDEEQ
-28 EEADRLQKEVRFDG
+28 
-42 LGSVLIRLNESTG
+42 
-55 PKVMICAHMDEVGF
+55 
-69 MVRSIS
+69 
-75 REGAIDVLPVG
+75 
-86 NVRMA
+86 
-91 ARQLQPVRITT
+91 AR
-102 REECKIPGLL
+102 
-112 DGDRQGNDVSAMR
+112 
-125 VDIGAR
+125 
-131 SYDEV
+131 
-136 MQAGIR
+136 
-142 PGDRVTFDTTFQVLP
+142 
-157 HQRVMGKAFDDRL
+157 
-170 GCYLLVTLL
+170 
-179 RELHDAELPAEVWL
+179 
-193 VASSSEEVGLRGGQT
+193 
-208 ATRAVSPDVAIV
+208 RA
-220 LEEYI
+220 LEEY
-225 LVRFIDS
+225 LQHRFIDS
-232 DSVQPTQAE
+232 DSVQPTPAE
-241 LTAHPLPRSLSR
+241 LAAHPLPRSLIR

-259 YGNVLASGV
+259 YGSVLAGGV
-268 GVGTLTLLQSDS
+268 GAGTLTLWQSDN
-280 LDSYR
+280 LESYR
-285 AIPASAQ
+285 EIAASAE
-292 DSTRLEHSLATLA
+292 DNTRLEHSLATLA

-340 RLMTEQHQG
+340 RLMLEQHLG
-349 LGAAIISNME
+349 LGAAIIANME
-359 QVCAKLSASAS
+359 LVCDKLSASGS

-387 LHITWPELKPR
+387 LHITWPERRPR
-398 NNLVLEKPTIL
+398 NALVLNKPTIL

-417 QFLSLDLKN
+417 QFLSLDLQH
-426 LAGMILEKTGR
+426 LSGMILEKTGR

-455 LPLDAIAR
+455 LPLAAINR
-463 YAGQPAV
+463 YSGQHAV
-470 LDAQCGVLA
+470 LDARCGVLA
-479 INPNDAV
+479 INPDDAV
-486 SGYYQ
+486 RGYYAI
-491 VAQTLADKRQKQQA
+491 AQKLADECQRRQA
-505 QAAAQLAYSRDNKR
+505 LDAAQPALTKDHQR
-519 IDIAANI
+519 IDVAANI

-540 EGVGLFRTEM
+540 EGIGLFRTEM
-550 LYMDRDS
+550 LFMDRDS

-575 GDKPI
+575 GDKPV

-586 IGGDKSIPYLN
+586 IGGDKNIRYLN

-631 ASFGNAQLMIPM
+631 ATFGNAQLMIPM

-650 LWVKGEIQKA
+650 LWVKSELQKA
-660 IVELKRDGLRHAE
+660 LVALKADGLRHAP
-673 TITLGIMVE
+673 TISLGIMVE

-732 LRMLQQIVTTAHQR
+732 LRMLQQIVRVAHER

-752 CGELGGESRYLPLL
+752 CGELGGEGRYLPLL

-789 QLDSEACRELAR
+789 QLDGRACRELAM
-801 QACECRSAQEIE
+801 QACECRSVQEIE
-813 ALLTAFTPEEDVRP
+813 DLLNQFAPQKDVRP

-833 IFVDQDFSNK
+833 IFVGESLSNK
-843 EQAIQFLCGNLG
+843 EQVIQFLCGNLG

-879 GVGFGVAIP
+879 AVGFGVAIP

-898 SISIARLAKPIDWQ
+898 SISIARLLQPVDWQ
-912 SEMGEV
+912 SDMGDV

-923 LTLGANEG
+923 LTLGADEG
-931 MNHVKVFSQLAR
+931 INHVKVFSQLAR
-943 KLVNKNFRQ
+943 KLVNKQFRQ
-952 SLFAAQDAQSIL
+952 SLFAAENAESIL
-964 TLLETELTF
+964 ALLEAELTF

>member
-1 MDLSLLKALSEADAI
+1 MLTIQFLCPLPNGLHARPAWELKEQCCQWQSEVIFINHRQNARADAK
-16 ASSEQEVRQILL
+16 SSLALIGTGTLFNDSCSLSITGRDEEQ
-28 EEADRLQKEVRFDG
+28 
-42 LGSVLIRLNESTG
+42 
-55 PKVMICAHMDEVGF
+55 
-69 MVRSIS
+69 
-75 REGAIDVLPVG
+75 
-86 NVRMA
+86 
-91 ARQLQPVRITT
+91 AR
-102 REECKIPGLL
+102 
-112 DGDRQGNDVSAMR
+112 
-125 VDIGAR
+125 
-131 SYDEV
+131 
-136 MQAGIR
+136 
-142 PGDRVTFDTTFQVLP
+142 
-157 HQRVMGKAFDDRL
+157 
-170 GCYLLVTLL
+170 
-179 RELHDAELPAEVWL
+179 
-193 VASSSEEVGLRGGQT
+193 
-208 ATRAVSPDVAIV
+208 RA
-220 LEEYI
+220 LEEY
-225 LVRFIDS
+225 LQHRFIDS
-232 DSVQPTQAE
+232 DSVQPTPAE
-241 LTAHPLPRSLSR
+241 LAAHPLPRSLIR

-259 YGNVLASGV
+259 YGSVLAGGV
-268 GVGTLTLLQSDS
+268 GAGTLTLWQSDN
-280 LDSYR
+280 LESYR
-285 AIPASAQ
+285 EIAASAE
-292 DSTRLEHSLATLA
+292 DNTRLEHSLATLA

-340 RLMTEQHQG
+340 RLMLEQHLG
-349 LGAAIISNME
+349 LGAAIIANME
-359 QVCAKLSASAS
+359 LVCDKLSASGS

-387 LHITWPELKPR
+387 LHITWPERRPR
-398 NNLVLEKPTIL
+398 NALVLNKPTIL

-417 QFLSLDLKN
+417 QFLSLDLQH
-426 LAGMILEKTGR
+426 LSGMILEKTGR

-455 LPLDAIAR
+455 LPLAVFNR
-463 YAGQPAV
+463 YSGQHAV
-470 LDAQCGVLA
+470 LDARCGVLA
-479 INPNDAV
+479 INPDDAV
-486 SGYYQ
+486 RGYYAI
-491 VAQTLADKRQKQQA
+491 AQKLADECQRRQA
-505 QAAAQLAYSRDNKR
+505 LDAAQPALTKDHQR
-519 IDIAANI
+519 IDVAANI

-540 EGVGLFRTEM
+540 EGIGLFRTEM
-550 LYMDRDS
+550 LFMDRDS

-575 GDKPI
+575 GDKPV

-586 IGGDKSIPYLN
+586 IGGDKNIRYLN

-631 ASFGNAQLMIPM
+631 ATFGNAQLMIPM

-650 LWVKGEIQKA
+650 LWVKSELQKA
-660 IVELKRDGLRHAE
+660 LVALKADGLRHAP
-673 TITLGIMVE
+673 TISLGIMVE

-732 LRMLQQIVTTAHQR
+732 LRMLQQIVHVAHER

-752 CGELGGESRYLPLL
+752 CGELGGEGRYLPLL

-789 QLDSEACRELAR
+789 QLDSRACRELAM

-813 ALLTAFTPEEDVRP
+813 DLLNQFAPQKDVRP

-833 IFVDQDFSNK
+833 IFVGESLSNK
-843 EQAIQFLCGNLG
+843 EQVIQFLCGNLG

-879 GVGFGVAIP
+879 AVGFGVAIP

-898 SISIARLAKPIDWQ
+898 SISIARLLQPVDWQ
-912 SEMGEV
+912 SDMGDV

-923 LTLGANEG
+923 LTLGADEG
-931 MNHVKVFSQLAR
+931 INHVKVFSQLAR
-943 KLVNKNFRQ
+943 KLVNKQFRQ
-952 SLFAAQDAQSIL
+952 SLFAAENAESIL
-964 TLLETELTF
+964 ALLEAELTF